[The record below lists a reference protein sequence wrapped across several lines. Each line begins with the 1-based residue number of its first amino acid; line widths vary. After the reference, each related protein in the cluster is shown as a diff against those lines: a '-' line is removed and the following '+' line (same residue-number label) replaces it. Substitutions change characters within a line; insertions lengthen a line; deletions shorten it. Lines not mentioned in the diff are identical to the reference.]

1 VLLYLNEHLKSKFI
15 NSSIYLN
22 SIFVLFLNR
31 FFNAGDADENLVN
44 ELKEQLNQKLDVYDK
59 ILSKQP
65 YLAGQVNKTFSFV

>member
-1 VLLYLNEHLKSKFI
+1 LCF
-15 NSSIYLN
+15 
-22 SIFVLFLNR
+22 FLNR